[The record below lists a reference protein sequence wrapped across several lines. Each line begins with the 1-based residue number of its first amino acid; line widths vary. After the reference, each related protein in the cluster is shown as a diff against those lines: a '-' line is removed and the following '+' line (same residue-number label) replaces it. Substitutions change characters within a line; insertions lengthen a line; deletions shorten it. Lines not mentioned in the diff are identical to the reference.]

1 MVDEEGNSG
10 ILACLVIGAVAG
22 AVVGFAAATYA
33 DHKDDG
39 KVFNGSVGW
48 ETYVGATL
56 LGTALGRAA
65 GAGVYYAAP
74 AIGQFLA

>member
-1 MVDEEGNSG
+1 MFLGLPNNRSSSG
-10 ILACLVIGAVAG
+10 GT
-22 AVVGFAAATYA
+22 VVGFAVATYA